1 MRGYGAKVHGK
12 PQCQREY
19 GNSLRCFFN
28 LQFSGRLR
36 PKINFACG
44 AAGCVVR
51 AAEGDADAAGVAPPG
66 MAFAAGEGGTGFINL
81 SVAVDV
87 QMVVG
92 KSLSVMACRP
102 VQIDAADPAFRRR
115 SQLVELAETDGFFGV
130 CHVVS
135 RPFTL

>member
-1 MRGYGAKVHGK
+1 MGSHGAKVHGK
-12 PQCQREY
+12 PQGQRQY
-19 GNSLRCFFN
+19 GDDLRRFFN
-28 LQFSGRLR
+28 LRGGRRLR
-36 PKINFACG
+36 PKIDFACG
-44 AAGCVVR
+44 AAGGVVR

-66 MAFAAGEGGTGFINL
+66 VAFAAGEGGTGFINL

-87 QMVVG
+87 QMVVS
-92 KSLSVMACRP
+92 KSLPVMACRP

-115 SQLVELAETDGFFGV
+115 SQLVELAETDRFFGV